1 MLAFRTPE
9 EIRNMAGDGSPDSSP
24 ERKIS
29 IGDVLHYQEQGRVCS
44 IRVKDHGNT
53 AMRGEFFVVTSIIDE
68 NQDDSSQD
76 KELALDELETI
87 LQRSVVDHNA

>member
-9 EIRNMAGDGSPDSSP
+9 ENRNMAGEGSPDSSP

-44 IRVKDHGNT
+44 VLVKDHGSS
-53 AMRGEFFVVTSIIDE
+53 ALKGEFFIVTPILDE
-68 NQDDSSQD
+68 DQDDSSQD
-76 KELALDELETI
+76 REVALDEMESMMERRV
-87 LQRSVVDHNA
+87 QV